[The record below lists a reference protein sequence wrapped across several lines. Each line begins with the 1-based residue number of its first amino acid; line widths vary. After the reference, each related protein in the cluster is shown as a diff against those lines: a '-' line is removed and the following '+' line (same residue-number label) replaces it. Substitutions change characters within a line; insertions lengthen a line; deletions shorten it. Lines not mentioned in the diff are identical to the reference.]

1 MAISPAA
8 PPKRVVFLTFY
19 YEAWDALAEIYKL
32 MVTDPRFQVQVVAI
46 DRRLTGEAEFGGV
59 EAVSEFF
66 EGLGIPHQ
74 VNANL
79 TALFGGLGPD
89 YIFVNYPWQRN
100 YAPQYRPEVLAAI
113 GRIVYVPYYSL
124 PMTNEPADGRGVASH
139 LYTQRMHQLASL
151 IFVQDKFVRDAYAL
165 TSRGAEHVHFVGSTK
180 LDALIEGAEDYAASG
195 ALAVTPIRTLVWA
208 PHHSYSPHWL
218 NFGNFAG
225 SCEAMLG
232 WAMQNPDVVVVLRP
246 HPFLFGTLVDRG
258 LMTQA
263 DLDDWLARW
272 NALANT
278 RIEADMSTARLFAAA
293 DFLLTDGIS
302 YLAEWPLVKGK
313 PGIFLEHPG
322 HWDFSP
328 IGEVAVKANVAIAT
342 IGELSAAIAGI
353 ASGAESRTG
362 QFYKAREIAALH
374 AAAMPF
380 AGEVA
385 ERIVE
390 IVAADNSEL
399 VDRSVITET
408 AWELQPG
415 REPLD

>member
-1 MAISPAA
+1 
-8 PPKRVVFLTFY
+8 
-19 YEAWDALAEIYKL
+19 
-32 MVTDPRFQVQVVAI
+32 
-46 DRRLTGEAEFGGV
+46 
-59 EAVSEFF
+59 
-66 EGLGIPHQ
+66 
-74 VNANL
+74 
-79 TALFGGLGPD
+79 
-89 YIFVNYPWQRN
+89 
-100 YAPQYRPEVLAAI
+100 
-113 GRIVYVPYYSL
+113 
-124 PMTNEPADGRGVASH
+124 
-139 LYTQRMHQLASL
+139 MHQLASL

-165 TSRGAEHVHFVGSTK
+165 TSRGAGHVHFVGSTK
-180 LDALIEGAEDYAASG
+180 LDALIEDAEEYAASG
-195 ALAVTPIRTLVWA
+195 ALAVSPVRTLVWA

-258 LMTQA
+258 VMSA
-263 DLDDWLARW
+263 AELDDWLVRW
-272 NALANT
+272 GALANT
-278 RIEADMSTARLFAAA
+278 RIEADMRTARLFAAA

-302 YLAEWPLVKGK
+302 YLAEWPLVKGR
-313 PGIFLEHPG
+313 PGIFLEHPA

-328 IGEVAVKANVAIAT
+328 IGEVAVKANVVIST
-342 IGELSAAIAGI
+342 IGELNAAIAGI
-353 ASGAESRTG
+353 ESGAVLRAS
-362 QFYKAREIAALH
+362 EINALR

-380 AGEVA
+380 SGEAA

-399 VDRSVITET
+399 VNTESVLEV

>member
-1 MAISPAA
+1 MPNQNSP
-8 PPKRVVFLTFY
+8 KKVVFLTFY
-19 YEAWDALAEIYKL
+19 YEAWDALAEIHKL
-32 MVTDPRFQVQVVAI
+32 MVADPRFEVQVVAV
-46 DRRLTGEAEFGGV
+46 DRRLTGDSGFGGAD
-59 EAVSEFF
+59 EVSGFF
-66 EGLGIPHQ
+66 AGLGIEHL
-74 VNANL
+74 VNADL
-79 TALFGGLGPD
+79 ESLFDGPGGVKTGPD

-100 YAPQYRPEVLAAI
+100 YAHRYRPDVLARI

-124 PMTNEPADGRGVASH
+124 PMTNEPADGRGVATH

-151 IFVQDKFVRDAYAL
+151 IFVQDKFVREAYAL
-165 TSRGAEHVHFVGSTK
+165 TGRGNGHVHFVGSTK
-180 LDALIEGAEDYAASG
+180 LDALIEEAENIAASG
-195 ALAVTPIRTLVWA
+195 ALAVSQVKTLVWA

-225 SCEAMLG
+225 VREAMLG

-246 HPFLFGTLVDRG
+246 HPFLFGTMVDRG
-258 LMTQA
+258 VISAA
-263 DLDDWLARW
+263 DLEGWLARW
-272 NALANT
+272 YALPNT
-278 RIEADMSTARLFAAA
+278 RISANESSARLFATA

-302 YLAEWPLVKGK
+302 YLAEWPLVKGR
-313 PGIFLEHPG
+313 PGIFLEHQG

-342 IGELSAAIAGI
+342 VGELSATIAGI
-353 ASGAESRTG
+353 ESLSILRT
-362 QFYKAREIAALH
+362 REIAALRT
-374 AAAMPF
+374 AAMPF

-390 IVAADNSEL
+390 IVAADESEL
-399 VDRSVITET
+399 VDFDSVREV